1 MIWCGAASAGG
12 SVVAL
17 VVVAVILVA
26 VYVHRMRAEEAMLVQ
41 TFGADYRAY
50 HARSRRL
57 VPWLY

>member
-1 MIWCGAASAGG
+1 VGRFCWWLGHRARRRGDRRR
-12 SVVAL
+12 
-17 VVVAVILVA
+17 VILVA